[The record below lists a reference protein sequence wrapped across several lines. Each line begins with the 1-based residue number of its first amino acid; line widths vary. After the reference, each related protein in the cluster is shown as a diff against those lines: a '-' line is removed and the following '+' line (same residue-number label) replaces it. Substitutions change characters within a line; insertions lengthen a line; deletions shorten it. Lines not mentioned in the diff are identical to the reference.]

1 MERTGGRDKLLSD
14 NRKKIHSKL
23 KKKLLDEIGFITLQ
37 KNAYNSILKHSHTFF
52 AFVPHW
58 WASGN
63 PRIDIHPQILFKV
76 SKKKLPVSNFLLS
89 RDQV

>member
-1 MERTGGRDKLLSD
+1 M
-14 NRKKIHSKL
+14 
-23 KKKLLDEIGFITLQ
+23 
-37 KNAYNSILKHSHTFF
+37 ILKYSHTFF

-63 PRIDIHPQILFKV
+63 PRKDIYPQILFKV

>member
-1 MERTGGRDKLLSD
+1 M
-14 NRKKIHSKL
+14 
-23 KKKLLDEIGFITLQ
+23 
-37 KNAYNSILKHSHTFF
+37 ILKHTDTFF

-63 PRIDIHPQILFKV
+63 PRKDILPQILFKV

>member
-1 MERTGGRDKLLSD
+1 M
-14 NRKKIHSKL
+14 
-23 KKKLLDEIGFITLQ
+23 
-37 KNAYNSILKHSHTFF
+37 ILKHSHTFF

-63 PRIDIHPQILFKV
+63 PRKDIYPQILFKV

-89 RDQV
+89 RDQVKLKKFRWIYYDPQLNLF

>member
-1 MERTGGRDKLLSD
+1 MERTGGRHKLLSD
-14 NRKKIHSKL
+14 NREKIIQNW

-37 KNAYNSILKHSHTFF
+37 KKRIHLVMILKHSHTFF

-63 PRIDIHPQILFKV
+63 PRKDIHP
-76 SKKKLPVSNFLLS
+76 
-89 RDQV
+89 